1 MDIHNLENAKKTL
14 LESNYTCVLCHEDCC
29 HTSSLRGVK
38 PLVQWYV
45 SGADFS
51 QFAAADKVIGRAT
64 AFLYQLMGIRTVY
77 AHVIS
82 RPALAV
88 FETHGVYV
96 QYGQLVDNIINRK
109 GDGLCPFEDAVLNI
123 QQPRQAYDAILQ
135 KMQELNIS
143 L

>member
-1 MDIHNLENAKKTL
+1 MDIHNLENAKKML
-14 LESNYTCVLCHEDCC
+14 LEGNYTCVLCHEDCC

-38 PLVQWYV
+38 PLVQWYA

-51 QFAAADKVIGRAT
+51 RFAAADKVIGRAT

-88 FETHGVYV
+88 FDAHGVYV
-96 QYGQLVDNIINRK
+96 RYGQLVDNIINRQ
-109 GDGLCPFEDAVLNI
+109 GTGICPFEEAVLSI
-123 QQPRQAYDAILQ
+123 EDPAEALRAIRE
-135 KMQELNIS
+135 KMHRMGIS